1 MSVLRD
7 IEQAIERQVTMLH
20 RMTVTPLTIPV
31 PTKVQNLVKSEAQNI
46 EYAREEDS
54 IGRYVRRKDAVHLFR
69 KSETVRRVLRV
80 EVSHGVEDDI
90 MWSRDCPWRYEPM
103 DKPGPRRIHDV
114 DVYIVPGLP
123 APGWRVINPME
134 AK

>member
-7 IEQAIERQVTMLH
+7 IEREVERQVDILH

-31 PTKVQNLVKSEAQNI
+31 PAKVQNLAKSEAQNI
-46 EYAREEDS
+46 EYVREEDS

-80 EVSHGVEDDI
+80 EVSYGVEDDI
-90 MWSRDCPWRYEPM
+90 MWDRDCPWRYEPM
-103 DKPGPRRIHDV
+103 DKTGPRRIHDV
-114 DVYIVPGLP
+114 DVYIVPNLP